1 MQIFKVTVHCE
12 NKEHFN
18 IEELKE
24 LLSDYSIMKV
34 KTNGVK
40 VGKIEV
46 EEIQSKKGASK

>member
-1 MQIFKVTVHCE
+1 MQVFKVTVHCE

-46 EEIQSKKGASK
+46 EEILPKKGK